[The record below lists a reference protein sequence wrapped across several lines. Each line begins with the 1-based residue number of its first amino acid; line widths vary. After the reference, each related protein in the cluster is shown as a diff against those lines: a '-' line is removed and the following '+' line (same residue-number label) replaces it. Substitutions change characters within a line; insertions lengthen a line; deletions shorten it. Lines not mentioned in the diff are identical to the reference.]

1 MLLVYSQGGRGLPH
15 DEACVLV
22 APGVCGKLKVGDEII
37 ALEEQVDK
45 ASGVLLG
52 DGTNVVHCT
61 VMRLYCRFHAIISPA
76 ETLVQNDAPP
86 ARRRKPQ
93 SSKTQHW
100 VSARLKPLGY
110 HPGVQRVH
118 CASSVSGFLQ
128 GGGWVSRQTKHGLSI
143 LEELKVT
150 PLAAVPCQGAMPYD
164 PPESR
169 IMITLNC

>member
-61 VMRLYCRFHAIISPA
+61 VMRLYCRFHAISALLKPWYRM
-76 ETLVQNDAPP
+76 TPRPP
-86 ARRRKPQ
+86 AGGNPKVRKP
-93 SSKTQHW
+93 ST
-100 VSARLKPLGY
+100 
-110 HPGVQRVH
+110 
-118 CASSVSGFLQ
+118 GFLR
-128 GGGWVSRQTKHGLSI
+128 G
-143 LEELKVT
+143 
-150 PLAAVPCQGAMPYD
+150 
-164 PPESR
+164 
-169 IMITLNC
+169 